1 MMLEWSWP
9 VCAITFFLLDEWVL
23 ISIKYLAQHFKMMR
37 NVNPPKRSNEQCCML
52 YVLLDVLAK
61 ILFRITRPAKA
72 TVSSII
78 NDVQSLRG
86 FHQLAYIA
94 KVSDTWIKFIIIT
107 IIIIIITITMATI
120 PGRLYRITFA
130 PARWTILYMASVHTQ
145 VISARFLLWKEAAPR
160 RSLKLRVTYLMGVNT
175 LELFVSARKAIRH
188 SVNITWR
195 RVWPS
200 G

>member
-1 MMLEWSWP
+1 
-9 VCAITFFLLDEWVL
+9 
-23 ISIKYLAQHFKMMR
+23 MMR
-37 NVNPPKRSNEQCCML
+37 NVNPPKQSNEQCCML

-61 ILFRITRPAKA
+61 ILFRITRPRKA

-107 IIIIIITITMATI
+107 IITIIIIIIIIIIITIIIITITMATI

-130 PARWTILYMASVHTQ
+130 PAR
-145 VISARFLLWKEAAPR
+145 
-160 RSLKLRVTYLMGVNT
+160 
-175 LELFVSARKAIRH
+175 
-188 SVNITWR
+188 
-195 RVWPS
+195 
-200 G
+200 

>member
-37 NVNPPKRSNEQCCML
+37 NVNPPKQSNEQCCML

-61 ILFRITRPAKA
+61 ILFRITRPTKA

-94 KVSDTWIKFIIIT
+94 KVSDTWIKFIIT
-107 IIIIIITITMATI
+107 IIIIIIIIIIITMATI

-130 PARWTILYMASVHTQ
+130 PAQKPYHIG
-145 VISARFLLWKEAAPR
+145 LLFTHKWFR
-160 RSLKLRVTYLMGVNT
+160 RDFCYGGKLRRADLYSWESHIWWV
-175 LELFVSARKAIRH
+175 
-188 SVNITWR
+188 
-195 RVWPS
+195 
-200 G
+200 